1 MTTERPSI
9 EERRMCCE
17 KSKNILGIEPVAEAA
32 KTIIEKSFNGLGV
45 FLETVFRPGLEEF
58 GYLIKD
64 QVRQWRLS
72 NALRVMDKAKGRLG
86 FENNELQILA
96 NARVGLSI
104 LEECSMVDDE
114 ELQEMWAGLFA
125 SSCSV
130 DGMDDS
136 NMIFVDLLRRI
147 SSVEARILK
156 YGCVHCRKE
165 IYPSGLIV
173 PSETI
178 EVSLEKL
185 EEITGITDVNR
196 LDRELDHMASLSL
209 LSDGLFTPG
218 AGFRISRPDLTA
230 IITPSALALN
240 LFYKT
245 NSVNRTPKD
254 FWGDQLEEHQEDTN
268 ETGS

>member
-1 MTTERPSI
+1 
-9 EERRMCCE
+9 MCCNKT
-17 KSKNILGIEPVAEAA
+17 KSILGIEPVAEAT
-32 KTIIEKSFNGLGV
+32 KTIIDKSFNGLGV
-45 FLETVFRPGLEEF
+45 FLEKVFQPGLEEF

-64 QVRQWRLS
+64 KVRQWRLF
-72 NALRVMDKAKGRLG
+72 NALKVMDKAKGRLG

-104 LEECSMVDDE
+104 LDECSMIDDE
-114 ELQEMWAGLFA
+114 ELQDMWAGLFA
-125 SSCSV
+125 SSCTI

-136 NMIFVDLLRRI
+136 NMIFVDLLKRI
-147 SSVEARILK
+147 STVEARILK

-173 PSETI
+173 PSETL

-185 EEITGITDVNR
+185 EEITGLTDVNR
-196 LDRELDHMASLSL
+196 LDRELDHMTSLSL
-209 LSDGLFTPG
+209 LLKGLFTPS

-245 NSVNRTPKD
+245 NAINCTPRD
-254 FWGDQLEEHQEDTN
+254 FWGDQLEEHKEETN
-268 ETGS
+268 VAGS